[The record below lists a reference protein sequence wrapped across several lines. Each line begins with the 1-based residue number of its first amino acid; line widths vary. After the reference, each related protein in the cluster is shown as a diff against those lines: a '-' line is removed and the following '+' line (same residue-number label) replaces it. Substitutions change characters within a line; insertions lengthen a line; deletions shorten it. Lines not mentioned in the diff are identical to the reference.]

1 MSGRLLRGTES
12 VRNHRR
18 VPLRNNGIE
27 FGGREYLYSII
38 EKKIRRNCQVL
49 VDVSLLRPARRSRTF
64 ARVKPHYFTSNS
76 RREACQ
82 APMRI
87 W

>member
-27 FGGREYLYSII
+27 FGGREYLYF
-38 EKKIRRNCQVL
+38 KKKENQTKL
-49 VDVSLLRPARRSRTF
+49 SSVS
-64 ARVKPHYFTSNS
+64 
-76 RREACQ
+76 
-82 APMRI
+82 
-87 W
+87 

>member
-27 FGGREYLYSII
+27 FGGREYLYFI
-38 EKKIRRNCQVL
+38 KKRKSDEI
-49 VDVSLLRPARRSRTF
+49 
-64 ARVKPHYFTSNS
+64 VK
-76 RREACQ
+76 C
-82 APMRI
+82 
-87 W
+87 